1 MTELLVKVLVN
12 SNLSV
17 VTINSNCS
25 NYYSHYKY
33 LINNNSS
40 ILPILKRIV
49 PKQEEIFNYQDL
61 LFQVKN
67 FYCKSKS
74 MIINKEF
81 KFSKNCN
88 LVFDNII
95 QFPLNNKYLQ
105 YQEKPININLKT
117 KDNYLEIIFGITLL
131 SSNISNIS
139 TNSNITSNC
148 NVNTINNKLLGM
160 FKDQIHNSINNN
172 YSSNSNNSNNSS
184 YSNNGINNKYSLD
197 LQDKVSN
204 LKKVSIPNILSYIK
218 YHFTSKYQ
226 IDKSNF
232 EFCKGGNEIK
242 DEYLQFV
249 FIHYQWMDKIFNNIT
264 NYLKIKKYNITTFQ
278 YCLCQKYLKLTI
290 NLKRSKRTKEII
302 SFRNSY
308 YKPILDKYNID
319 LPRRNTSNYTT
330 YHNNTSNTTNTNNN
344 TNTSTK
350 CVLMDNIN
358 DICKM
363 MDISLQF
370 CLKISKNN
378 NINSNSNKLLM
389 KTHSKTIYSK
399 QLVIK
404 IPLVKEVKPREINTV
419 SYLYLQ

>member
-25 NYYSHYKY
+25 QYYSHYKY
-33 LINNNSS
+33 LINTNSS

-49 PKQEEIFNYQDL
+49 PEQEEIFNYQDL

-74 MIINKEF
+74 IIINKEF

-117 KDNYLEIIFGITLL
+117 KDNYLEITFGVILL
-131 SSNISNIS
+131 VNNIN
-139 TNSNITSNC
+139 TNSNITTNSN
-148 NVNTINNKLLGM
+148 VSTINNKLLSIS
-160 FKDQIHNSINNN
+160 KVSIH
-172 YSSNSNNSNNSS
+172 NSNNS
-184 YSNNGINNKYSLD
+184 INNKYSLD

-218 YHFTSKYQ
+218 YYFTSKYQ

-232 EFCKGGNEIK
+232 EFCKGGNELK
-242 DEYLQFV
+242 EEYLKFV

-290 NLKRSKRTKEII
+290 NLKRSKRTKELI

-330 YHNNTSNTTNTNNN
+330 YHNNTNNNTNNN
-344 TNTSTK
+344 PNNNNINTSTK
-350 CVLMDNIN
+350 CVLMNNIN

-419 SYLYLQ
+419 SYLHLQ

>member
-25 NYYSHYKY
+25 KYYSHYKY
-33 LINNNSS
+33 LINTNSS

-49 PKQEEIFNYQDL
+49 PEHEEIFNYQDL
-61 LFQVKN
+61 LFQIKN

-74 MIINKEF
+74 MIINKKF

-139 TNSNITSNC
+139 TNNNIIANSNIT
-148 NVNTINNKLLGM
+148 T
-160 FKDQIHNSINNN
+160 
-172 YSSNSNNSNNSS
+172 NSNNINNVSNKC
-184 YSNNGINNKYSLD
+184 INKYSVD

-218 YHFTSKYQ
+218 YYFTSKYQ

-232 EFCKGGNEIK
+232 EFCNGGNEIK
-242 DEYLQFV
+242 EEYLKFV

-290 NLKRSKRTKEII
+290 NLKRSRRTKEII

-319 LPRRNTSNYTT
+319 LPRSNTSNYTT
-330 YHNNTSNTTNTNNN
+330 YYNNTNINNNNNTNINNNTNN

-378 NINSNSNKLLM
+378 NSNINSNELLM
-389 KTHSKTIYSK
+389 KTQSRKKYSK

-419 SYLYLQ
+419 SYLHLQ